1 MNLRGHGSVVY
12 KQGLDYRKEFRSEKR
27 QVNGRKGRRREM
39 QVGDG
44 DDIAD

>member
-1 MNLRGHGSVVY
+1 MKLRGHGSVVY
-12 KQGLDYRKEFRSEKR
+12 KQGLDYRKGFGSKKR
-27 QVNGRKGRRREM
+27 QVNVEGEKRRV